1 MGDSYTHKF
10 VPDSWQA
17 QVMEKFGSTDDIY
30 IEEEE
35 NVANFHIAQMN
46 NAFQMAMHE
55 SDRLFNQQQAAL
67 GRSFARDEAQ
77 KARDWNSEQSVM
89 QRRSE
94 AGLNTAMVG
103 NGAGASNSASS
114 PAAGAPSAVAPAAP
128 SLQSPQMIAKST
140 DQKIIGSLSAGADA
154 LEKLSNLPKNV
165 EGRSVAQATAKN
177 LLASADRESASAE
190 YQKIL
195 NSYTPE
201 QLNATIA
208 EMVSR
213 TDYQKSNAKYYD
225 ALAIR
230 NTQDT
235 RAVLADMYYKFV
247 QSKVAE
253 RGSNLDVE
261 QLKNDWAQI
270 GLQLEHDS
278 TKLKNQ
284 LRSTAVSLAY
294 NTWQNSKSSDLTE
307 YASMGHTLNTGNNF
321 NAGIGGKG
329 SKNTGEEDSFTTM
342 SKSFGKQFTELNKN
356 TLGKSILGAIDLNG
370 GISNG
375 KSFFDSEFAQSVTG
389 TAGYKNLFNTDA
401 YNKAV
406 ENIALSKIIQDP
418 KSTFKQR
425 SEALGKILEL
435 RISWQDF
442 ENEIINNAD
451 RLINPDAQPNFQQ
464 TP

>member
-1 MGDSYTHKF
+1 MGQVYTQNYVPGSYLHEAMSKY
-10 VPDSWQA
+10 
-17 QVMEKFGSTDDIY
+17 GSTDPFDIY
-30 IEEEE
+30 YSE
-35 NVANFHIAQMN
+35 NVTSYKVAEQANAMQML
-46 NAFQMAMHE
+46 MHE
-55 SDRLFNQQQAAL
+55 KDQQFN
-67 GRSFARDEAQ
+67 AREAE
-77 KARDWNSEQSVM
+77 KARQWIEDWNSESAQVK
-89 QRRSE
+89 RREE
-94 AGLNTAMVG
+94 AGLNSAMVG
-103 NGAGASNSASS
+103 AAPGGGASASG
-114 PAAGAPSAVAPAAP
+114 PAAASPAAP
-128 SLQSPQMIAKST
+128 SLAAPQMSARNT
-140 DQKIIGSLSAGADA
+140 DQQIIGSLRAGADV
-154 LEKLSNLPKNV
+154 LEKVSKLPSNI
-165 EGRSVAQATAKN
+165 EGAKVAKASATN
-177 LLASADRESASAE
+177 LLASADLSASQSE

-195 NSYTPE
+195 NEYAPE
-201 QLNATIA
+201 QINATIA
-208 EMVSR
+208 EMTSR
-213 TDYQKSNAKYYD
+213 SNYQQSNAKYYD
-225 ALAIR
+225 VLAIR
-230 NTQDT
+230 NQQDT

-247 QSKVAE
+247 SSKIAE

-307 YASMGHTLNTGNNF
+307 FASMGHTLNTGNNF

-329 SKNTGEEDSFTTM
+329 SKNSGEENSFTTM

-375 KSFFDSEFAQSVTG
+375 KSFFDSEFAQSVNG

-418 KSTFKQR
+418 KSTFKER

-451 RLINPDAQPNFQQ
+451 RLINPDAQPNYQQ